1 MTRTLTKKRKLR
13 HNSTDEKGSLKRTF
27 FVAHKTK
34 AAVRTEALT
43 AVFLL

>member
-1 MTRTLTKKRKLR
+1 MKKVRV
-13 HNSTDEKGSLKRTF
+13 SGPF
-27 FVAHKTK
+27 FVAHKVKK